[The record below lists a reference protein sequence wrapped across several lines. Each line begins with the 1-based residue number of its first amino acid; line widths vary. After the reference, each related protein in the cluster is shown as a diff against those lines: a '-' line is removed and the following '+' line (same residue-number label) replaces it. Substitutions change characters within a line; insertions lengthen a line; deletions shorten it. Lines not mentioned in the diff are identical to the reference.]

1 MIGSAQLLD
10 GLSWHGLGEA
20 QTAPGVG
27 GSPYLGHHWLLQH
40 RCVCVCARA
49 IQRKLTYTA
58 FVCLT
63 FKLVTLDPQT
73 LWQPWPFIYVAARLY
88 FGLNY
93 GLTLGAT
100 NDSVWSDPYLWLP
113 TVFSVRSRM
122 PEKVS
127 KFVVSLFK

>member
-1 MIGSAQLLD
+1 MVSAGMDLEKPRPLQVLV
-10 GLSWHGLGEA
+10 
-20 QTAPGVG
+20 GVRTSVTTG
-27 GSPYLGHHWLLQH
+27 FFNIA
-40 RCVCVCARA
+40 ARVRA
-49 IQRKLTYTA
+49 VQRKLTYTA
-58 FVCLT
+58 CVCLT

-113 TVFSVRSRM
+113 TVFSVRSQM